1 MNWSEKKVLV
11 TGSNGFLGKY
21 VVEELEKRK
30 VKELVLPRSQEYDL
44 RIQENCKKV
53 VSQVDVIFHVAGTVG
68 GIQYMSNNPAE
79 VFYDNLMMGTHLIE
93 EAKNA
98 NIEKIILVGTVCS
111 YPKFANIPFNEEQI
125 WEGYPE
131 ETNASYGLAK
141 KMQLVQSE
149 AYRKQYKFNSIS
161 VIPTN
166 MYGPT
171 DNFSEESSHVIPGII
186 KKVFEAKRLQNEKIV
201 LWGDGSPTRDFLYV
215 KDTAKGIILAAEKYN
230 ESDPI
235 NLGSELEISIKEL
248 AKMIGDLMDYSGEI
262 EWDNSKPNGQ
272 PRRCVSN
279 VRARELLG
287 FKPET
292 EIREGLK
299 ETITWFTKQQK
310 DS

>member
-21 VVEELEKRK
+21 VVEELEKRNVNK
-30 VKELVLPRSQEYDL
+30 LSLPSSQECDL
-44 RIQENCKKV
+44 RIQKNCKRV
-53 VSQVDVIFHVAGTVG
+53 VSDVDVIFHVAGTVG
-68 GIQYMSNNPAE
+68 GIQYMSNNPAQ

-93 EAKNA
+93 EAKNEH
-98 NIEKIILVGTVCS
+98 IEKLVLVGTVCS
-111 YPKFANIPFNEEQI
+111 YPKFASIPFNEKQI

-149 AYRKQYKFNSIS
+149 AYRKQYEFNSIS

-186 KKVFEAKRLQNEKIV
+186 KKIYDAKESQSEKIV

-215 KDTAKGIILAAEKYN
+215 RDTAKGIILAAEKYN
-230 ESDPI
+230 ESSPI
-235 NLGSELEISIKEL
+235 NLGSELEISIRDLSE
-248 AKMIGDLMDYSGEI
+248 MIKDLMDFSGVI
-262 EWDNSKPNGQ
+262 EWDTSKPNGQ

-287 FKPET
+287 FQPET
-292 EIREGLK
+292 KIREGLK
-299 ETITWFTKQQK
+299 ETITWFMKQQK
-310 DS
+310 SS

>member
-30 VKELVLPRSQEYDL
+30 VKELFLPRSQEYDL

-53 VSQVDVIFHVAGTVG
+53 VSEVDIIFHVAGTVG

-93 EAKNA
+93 EAKNVD
-98 NIEKIILVGTVCS
+98 IEKLILVGTVCS
-111 YPKFANIPFNEEQI
+111 YPKFANIPFNEKQI

-141 KMQLVQSE
+141 KMQLVQSD

-171 DNFSEESSHVIPGII
+171 DNFSEDSSHVIPAII
-186 KKVFEAKRLQNEKIV
+186 KKIFQAKKLQNEKIT

-215 KDTAKGIILAAEKYN
+215 RDTAKGIILAAEKYN

-248 AKMIGDLMDYSGEI
+248 AEIIADLMDFSGQI
-262 EWDNSKPNGQ
+262 EWDDSKPNGQ

-279 VRARELLG
+279 ARAKELLE

-292 EIREGLK
+292 KIREGLE
-299 ETITWFTKQQK
+299 ETITWFTKQQ
-310 DS
+310 SS

>member
-30 VKELVLPRSQEYDL
+30 VKELFLPGSQEYDL

-53 VSQVDVIFHVAGTVG
+53 VSEVDIIFHVAGTVG
-68 GIQYMSNNPAE
+68 GIQYMNNNPAG

-93 EAKNA
+93 EAKNVG
-98 NIEKIILVGTVCS
+98 IEKLILVGTVCS
-111 YPKFANIPFNEEQI
+111 YPKFASIPFNEKQI

-141 KMQLVQSE
+141 KMQLVQSD
-149 AYRKQYKFNSIS
+149 AYRKQYNFNSIS

-171 DNFSEESSHVIPGII
+171 DNFSEDSSHVIPAII
-186 KKVFEAKRLQNEKIV
+186 KKIFEAKKSQSEKII

-215 KDTAKGIILAAEKYN
+215 RDTAKGIILAAEKYN
-230 ESDPI
+230 KSDPI
-235 NLGSELEISIKEL
+235 NLGSEFEISIKDL
-248 AKMIGDLMDYSGEI
+248 AKIIGELMNFSGHI

-279 VRARELLG
+279 IRARELLG

-292 EIREGLK
+292 EIREGLE
-299 ETITWFTKQQK
+299 ETITWFTKQQ
-310 DS
+310 SS

>member
-11 TGSNGFLGKY
+11 TGSSGFLGRY

-30 VKELVLPRSQEYDL
+30 VKELFLPSSQQYDL

-53 VSQVDVIFHVAGTVG
+53 VSDVDIIFHVAGTVG
-68 GIQYMSNNPAE
+68 GIQYMNNNPAG

-93 EAKNA
+93 EAKNVG
-98 NIEKIILVGTVCS
+98 IEKLILVGTVCS
-111 YPKFANIPFNEEQI
+111 YPKFANIPFNEKQI

-141 KMQLVQSE
+141 KMQLVQSD

-171 DNFSEESSHVIPGII
+171 DNFSEDSSHVIPAII
-186 KKVFEAKRLQNEKIV
+186 KKIFQAKKLQNEKIT

-215 KDTAKGIILAAEKYN
+215 RDTAKGIILAAEKYN

-248 AKMIGDLMDYSGEI
+248 AEIIADLMDFSGQI
-262 EWDNSKPNGQ
+262 EWDDSKPNGQ

-279 VRARELLG
+279 ARAKELLE

-292 EIREGLK
+292 KIREGLE
-299 ETITWFTKQQK
+299 ETITWFTKQQ
-310 DS
+310 SS

>member
-30 VKELVLPRSQEYDL
+30 VKELFLPRSQEYDL

-53 VSQVDVIFHVAGTVG
+53 VSEVDIIFHVAGTVG

-93 EAKNA
+93 EAKNVD
-98 NIEKIILVGTVCS
+98 IEKLILVGTVCS
-111 YPKFANIPFNEEQI
+111 YPKFASIPFNEEQI

-171 DNFSEESSHVIPGII
+171 DNFSEETSHVIPGII
-186 KKVFEAKRLQNEKIV
+186 KKIFEAKRLQSEKIV

-215 KDTAKGIILAAEKYN
+215 RDTAKGIILAAEKYN

-235 NLGSELEISIKEL
+235 NLGSELEISIKDL
-248 AKMIGDLMDYSGEI
+248 AKMIGDLMDFSGEI

-310 DS
+310 NS

>member
-11 TGSNGFLGKY
+11 TGSKGFLGRY

-30 VKELVLPRSQEYDL
+30 VKELFLPSSQQCDL

-53 VSQVDVIFHVAGTVG
+53 VSDVDIIFHVAGTVG
-68 GIQYMSNNPAE
+68 GIQYMNNNPAG

-93 EAKNA
+93 EAKNVG
-98 NIEKIILVGTVCS
+98 IEKLILVGTVCS
-111 YPKFANIPFNEEQI
+111 YPKFANIPFNEKQI

-141 KMQLVQSE
+141 KMQLVQSD

-171 DNFSEESSHVIPGII
+171 DNFSEDSSHVIPAII
-186 KKVFEAKRLQNEKIV
+186 KKIFQAKKLQNEKIT

-215 KDTAKGIILAAEKYN
+215 RDTAKGIILAAEKYN

-248 AKMIGDLMDYSGEI
+248 AEIIADLMDFSGQI
-262 EWDNSKPNGQ
+262 EWDDSKPNGQ

-279 VRARELLG
+279 ARAKEILG

-299 ETITWFTKQQK
+299 ETIIWFTKQQ
-310 DS
+310 SS

>member
-1 MNWSEKKVLV
+1 MNWSKKKVLV

-21 VVEELEKRK
+21 VVEELEKRN
-30 VKELVLPRSQEYDL
+30 VNELFLPSSQECDL
-44 RIQENCKKV
+44 RIQKNCKRV
-53 VSQVDVIFHVAGTVG
+53 VSDVDIIFHVAGTVG
-68 GIQYMSNNPAE
+68 GIQYMNNNPAR

-93 EAKNA
+93 EAKNGD
-98 NIEKIILVGTVCS
+98 IEKLILVGTVCS
-111 YPKFANIPFNEEQI
+111 YPKFASIPFNEKQI

-149 AYRKQYKFNSIS
+149 AYRKQYEFNSIS

-186 KKVFEAKRLQNEKIV
+186 KKIYDAKESQSEKIV
-201 LWGDGSPTRDFLYV
+201 LWGDGSPTRDFLHV
-215 KDTAKGIILAAEKYN
+215 RDTAKGIILAAEKYN
-230 ESDPI
+230 ESSPI
-235 NLGSELEISIKEL
+235 NLGSELEISIRDLSE
-248 AKMIGDLMDYSGEI
+248 MIKDLMDFSGVI
-262 EWDNSKPNGQ
+262 EWDDSKPNGQ

-287 FKPET
+287 FEPKT
-292 EIREGLK
+292 KIREGLK
-299 ETITWFTKQQK
+299 ETITWFMKQQQ
-310 DS
+310 SS

>member
-11 TGSNGFLGKY
+11 TGSNGFLGRY

-30 VKELVLPRSQEYDL
+30 VKELFLPSSQEYDL

-53 VSQVDVIFHVAGTVG
+53 VSEVDIIFHVAGTVG
-68 GIQYMSNNPAE
+68 GIQYMNNNPAG

-93 EAKNA
+93 EAKNVG
-98 NIEKIILVGTVCS
+98 IEKLILVGTVCS
-111 YPKFANIPFNEEQI
+111 YPKFASIPFNEKQI

-141 KMQLVQSE
+141 KMQLVQSD
-149 AYRKQYKFNSIS
+149 AYRKQYNFNSIS

-171 DNFSEESSHVIPGII
+171 DNFSEDSSHVIPAII
-186 KKVFEAKRLQNEKIV
+186 KKIFEAKKSQSEKII

-215 KDTAKGIILAAEKYN
+215 RDTAKGIILAAEKYN
-230 ESDPI
+230 KSDPI
-235 NLGSELEISIKEL
+235 NLGSEFEISIKDL
-248 AKMIGDLMDYSGEI
+248 AKIIGELMNFSGQI

-279 VRARELLG
+279 IRARELLG

-292 EIREGLK
+292 EIREGLE
-299 ETITWFTKQQK
+299 ETITWFTKQQ
-310 DS
+310 SS

>member
-21 VVEELEKRK
+21 VVEELEKRNVNK
-30 VKELVLPRSQEYDL
+30 LSLPSSQECDL
-44 RIQENCKKV
+44 RIQKNCKRV
-53 VSQVDVIFHVAGTVG
+53 VSDVDVIFHVAGTVG
-68 GIQYMSNNPAE
+68 GIQYMSNNPAQ

-93 EAKNA
+93 EAKNEH
-98 NIEKIILVGTVCS
+98 IEKLVLVGTVCS
-111 YPKFANIPFNEEQI
+111 YPKFASIPFNEKQI

-149 AYRKQYKFNSIS
+149 AYRKQYEFNSIS

-186 KKVFEAKRLQNEKIV
+186 KKIYDAKESQSEKIV
-201 LWGDGSPTRDFLYV
+201 LWGDGSPTRDFLHV
-215 KDTAKGIILAAEKYN
+215 RDTAKGIILAAEKYN
-230 ESDPI
+230 ESSPI
-235 NLGSELEISIKEL
+235 NLGSELEISIRDLSE
-248 AKMIGDLMDYSGEI
+248 MIKDLMDFSGVI
-262 EWDNSKPNGQ
+262 EWDTSKPNGQ

-287 FKPET
+287 FEPET
-292 EIREGLK
+292 KIREGLE
-299 ETITWFTKQQK
+299 ETITWFMKQQK
-310 DS
+310 SS

>member
-21 VVEELEKRK
+21 VVEELEKRNVNK
-30 VKELVLPRSQEYDL
+30 LSLPSSQECDL
-44 RIQENCKKV
+44 RIQKNCKRV
-53 VSQVDVIFHVAGTVG
+53 VSDVDVIFHVAGTVG
-68 GIQYMSNNPAE
+68 GIQYMSNNPAQ

-93 EAKNA
+93 EAKNEH
-98 NIEKIILVGTVCS
+98 IEKLVLVGTVCS
-111 YPKFANIPFNEEQI
+111 YPKFASIPFNEKQI

-149 AYRKQYKFNSIS
+149 AYRKQYEFNSIS

-186 KKVFEAKRLQNEKIV
+186 KKIYDAKESQSEKIV

-215 KDTAKGIILAAEKYN
+215 RDTAKGIILAAEKYN
-230 ESDPI
+230 ESSPI
-235 NLGSELEISIKEL
+235 NLGSELEISIRDLSE
-248 AKMIGDLMDYSGEI
+248 MIKDLMDFSGVI
-262 EWDNSKPNGQ
+262 EWDTSKPNGQ

-287 FKPET
+287 FEPET
-292 EIREGLK
+292 KIREGLE
-299 ETITWFTKQQK
+299 ETITWFMKQQK
-310 DS
+310 SS

>member
-21 VVEELEKRK
+21 VVEELEKRNVNK
-30 VKELVLPRSQEYDL
+30 LSLPSSQECDL
-44 RIQENCKKV
+44 RIQKNCKRV
-53 VSQVDVIFHVAGTVG
+53 VSDVDIIFHVAGTVG
-68 GIQYMSNNPAE
+68 GIQYMSNNPAR

-93 EAKNA
+93 EAKNVD
-98 NIEKIILVGTVCS
+98 IEKLILVGTVCS
-111 YPKFANIPFNEEQI
+111 YPKFASIPFNEKQI

-149 AYRKQYKFNSIS
+149 AYRKQYEFNSIS

-186 KKVFEAKRLQNEKIV
+186 KKIYDAKESQSEKIV
-201 LWGDGSPTRDFLYV
+201 LWGDGSPTRDFLHV
-215 KDTAKGIILAAEKYN
+215 RDTAKGIILAAEKYN
-230 ESDPI
+230 ESSPI
-235 NLGSELEISIKEL
+235 NLGSELEISIRDLSE
-248 AKMIGDLMDYSGEI
+248 MIKDLMDFSGVI
-262 EWDNSKPNGQ
+262 EWDTSKPNGQ

-287 FKPET
+287 FEPET
-292 EIREGLK
+292 KIREGLE
-299 ETITWFTKQQK
+299 ETITWFMKQQK
-310 DS
+310 SS

>member
-111 YPKFANIPFNEEQI
+111 YPKLANIPFNEEQI

>member
-11 TGSNGFLGKY
+11 TGSNGFLGRY

-30 VKELVLPRSQEYDL
+30 VKELFLPSSQEYDL

-53 VSQVDVIFHVAGTVG
+53 VSEVDIIFHVAGTVG
-68 GIQYMSNNPAE
+68 GIQYMNNNPAG

-93 EAKNA
+93 EAKNVG
-98 NIEKIILVGTVCS
+98 IEKLILVGTVCS
-111 YPKFANIPFNEEQI
+111 YPKFASIPFNEKQI

>member
-1 MNWSEKKVLV
+1 MNWSKKKVLV

-21 VVEELEKRK
+21 VVKELEKRGANR
-30 VKELVLPRSQEYDL
+30 LFLPSSQEYDL

-53 VSQVDVIFHVAGTVG
+53 VSEVDIIFHVAGTVG
-68 GIQYMSNNPAE
+68 GIQYMNNNPAQ

-93 EAKNA
+93 EAKNVD
-98 NIEKIILVGTVCS
+98 IEKLILVGTVCS
-111 YPKFANIPFNEEQI
+111 YPKFASIPFNEKNL

-149 AYRKQYKFNSIS
+149 AYRKQYEFNSIS

-171 DNFSEESSHVIPGII
+171 DNFSEDSSHVIPGII
-186 KKVFEAKRLQNEKIV
+186 KKIFEAKKSQSEKIV

-235 NLGSELEISIKEL
+235 NLGSELEISIRDL
-248 AKMIGDLMDYSGEI
+248 AEIIGELMDFSGEI

-287 FKPET
+287 FQPET
-292 EIREGLK
+292 EIREGLQ
-299 ETITWFTKQQK
+299 ETITWFMKQQK
-310 DS
+310 NS

>member
-21 VVEELEKRK
+21 VVEELEKRN
-30 VKELVLPRSQEYDL
+30 VNELFLPSSQECDL
-44 RIQENCKKV
+44 RIQKDCKRV
-53 VSQVDVIFHVAGTVG
+53 VSDVDIIFHVAGTVG
-68 GIQYMSNNPAE
+68 GIQYMSNNPAR

-93 EAKNA
+93 EAKNVD
-98 NIEKIILVGTVCS
+98 IEKLILVGTVCS
-111 YPKFANIPFNEEQI
+111 YPKFASIPFNEKQI

-149 AYRKQYKFNSIS
+149 AYRKQYEFNSIS

-186 KKVFEAKRLQNEKIV
+186 KKIYDAKESQSEKIV

-215 KDTAKGIILAAEKYN
+215 RDTAKGIILAAEKYN
-230 ESDPI
+230 ESSPI
-235 NLGSELEISIKEL
+235 NLGSELEISIRDLSE
-248 AKMIGDLMDYSGEI
+248 MIKDLMDFSGVI

-287 FKPET
+287 FQPET
-292 EIREGLK
+292 KIREGLK
-299 ETITWFTKQQK
+299 ETITWFMKQQQN
-310 DS
+310 S

>member
-11 TGSNGFLGKY
+11 TGSKGFLGRY

-30 VKELVLPRSQEYDL
+30 VKELFLPSSQQYDL

-53 VSQVDVIFHVAGTVG
+53 VSDVDIIFHVAGTVG
-68 GIQYMSNNPAE
+68 GIQYMNNNPAG

-93 EAKNA
+93 EAKNVG
-98 NIEKIILVGTVCS
+98 IEKLILVGTVCS
-111 YPKFANIPFNEEQI
+111 YPKFANIPFNEKQI

-141 KMQLVQSE
+141 KMQLVQSD

-171 DNFSEESSHVIPGII
+171 DNFSDDSSHVIPAII
-186 KKVFEAKRLQNEKIV
+186 KKIFQAKKLQNEKIT

-215 KDTAKGIILAAEKYN
+215 RDTAKGIILAAEKYN

-248 AKMIGDLMDYSGEI
+248 AEIIADLMDFSGQI
-262 EWDNSKPNGQ
+262 EWDDSKPNGQ

-279 VRARELLG
+279 ARAKEILG

-299 ETITWFTKQQK
+299 ETIIWFTKQQ
-310 DS
+310 SS

>member
-11 TGSNGFLGKY
+11 TGSSGFLGRY

-30 VKELVLPRSQEYDL
+30 VKELFLPSSQQYDL

-53 VSQVDVIFHVAGTVG
+53 VSDVDIIFHVAGTVG
-68 GIQYMSNNPAE
+68 GIQYMNNNPAG

-93 EAKNA
+93 EAKNVG
-98 NIEKIILVGTVCS
+98 IEKLILVGTVCS
-111 YPKFANIPFNEEQI
+111 YPKFANIPFNEKQI

-141 KMQLVQSE
+141 KMQLVQSD

-171 DNFSEESSHVIPGII
+171 DNFSDDSSHVIPAII
-186 KKVFEAKRLQNEKIV
+186 KKIFQAKKLQNEKIT

-215 KDTAKGIILAAEKYN
+215 RDTAKGIILAAEKYN

-248 AKMIGDLMDYSGEI
+248 AEIIADLMDFSGQI
-262 EWDNSKPNGQ
+262 EWDDSKPNGQ

-279 VRARELLG
+279 ARAKELLE

-292 EIREGLK
+292 KIREGLE
-299 ETITWFTKQQK
+299 ETITWFTKQQ
-310 DS
+310 SS

>member
-21 VVEELEKRK
+21 VVEELEKRNVNK
-30 VKELVLPRSQEYDL
+30 LSLPSSQECDL
-44 RIQENCKKV
+44 RIQKNCKRV
-53 VSQVDVIFHVAGTVG
+53 VSDVDVIFHVAGTVG
-68 GIQYMSNNPAE
+68 GIQYMSNNPAQ

-93 EAKNA
+93 EAKNEH
-98 NIEKIILVGTVCS
+98 IEKLVLVGTVCS
-111 YPKFANIPFNEEQI
+111 YPKFASIPFNEKQI

-149 AYRKQYKFNSIS
+149 AYRKQYEFNSIS

-186 KKVFEAKRLQNEKIV
+186 KKIYDAKESQSEKIV
-201 LWGDGSPTRDFLYV
+201 LWGDGSPTRDFLHV
-215 KDTAKGIILAAEKYN
+215 RDTAKGIILAAEKYN
-230 ESDPI
+230 ESSPI
-235 NLGSELEISIKEL
+235 NLGSELEISIRDLSE
-248 AKMIGDLMDYSGEI
+248 MIKDLMDFSGVI
-262 EWDNSKPNGQ
+262 EWDTSKPNGQ

-287 FKPET
+287 FEPET
-292 EIREGLK
+292 KIREGLE
-299 ETITWFTKQQK
+299 ETITWFMKQQQN
-310 DS
+310 S

>member
-235 NLGSELEISIKEL
+235 NLGSELEISIRDLSE
-248 AKMIGDLMDYSGEI
+248 MIKDLMDFSGVI

>member
-11 TGSNGFLGKY
+11 TGSKGFLGRY

-30 VKELVLPRSQEYDL
+30 VKELFLPSSQQYDL

-53 VSQVDVIFHVAGTVG
+53 VSDVDIIFHVAGTVG
-68 GIQYMSNNPAE
+68 GIQYMNNNPAG

-93 EAKNA
+93 EAKNVG
-98 NIEKIILVGTVCS
+98 IEKLILVGTVCS
-111 YPKFANIPFNEEQI
+111 YPKFANIPFNEKQI

-141 KMQLVQSE
+141 KMQLVQSD

-171 DNFSEESSHVIPGII
+171 DNFSEDSSHVIPAII
-186 KKVFEAKRLQNEKIV
+186 KKIFQAKKLQNEKIT

-215 KDTAKGIILAAEKYN
+215 RDTAKGIILAAEKYN

-248 AKMIGDLMDYSGEI
+248 AEIIADLMDFSGQI
-262 EWDNSKPNGQ
+262 EWDDSKPNGQ

-279 VRARELLG
+279 ARAKEILG

-299 ETITWFTKQQK
+299 ETIIWFTKQQ
-310 DS
+310 SS